1 MNRLSIKNSALKI
14 DNYSGSGYQRIRK
27 AIQDY
32 PTMTFEYEESG
43 DGYMVTIGYT
53 QQKQNSE
60 TNGGVTEG
68 VSGGV
73 SGGVKNL
80 LEFIKLNPGLSA
92 KQITEQLEQPL
103 RTTERWLKQLK
114 DQNKIEF
121 KGAPKT
127 GGYYSIQN

>member
-68 VSGGV
+68 VTE
-73 SGGVKNL
+73 GVKSL
-80 LEFIKLNPGLSA
+80 LDHIKENPGL
-92 KQITEQLEQPL
+92 
-103 RTTERWLKQLK
+103 RTTQIEKQLGVPVKTLERWLKQLK